1 MKDHDLQFVAMFG
14 SLRRQS
20 HTRAIAQTLD
30 ELAPDD
36 VSVEVLTG
44 LGDLP
49 LYNQDIEDVGVPEA
63 VAALASRIAGAD
75 ALVIVTPE
83 YNHSLPGVL
92 KNALDWLSRFAGRPL
107 DRKPVAIQSASPGMV
122 GGARA
127 YEHLRLVLASMNST
141 VLDRPQVIVGRVGDQ
156 IDADAGLLRDRDTRE
171 HVARQLA
178 ALAEMVRGLRPPSP

>member
-49 LYNQDIEDVGVPEA
+49 LYNQDLEDVGVPEA

-92 KNALDWLSRFAGRPL
+92 KNALDWLSRSAGRPL

-127 YEHLRLVLASMNST
+127 HEHLRLVLAAMNSA

-171 HVARQLA
+171 HVSRQLA
-178 ALAEMVRGLRPPSP
+178 ALADMVRRSRPQSA